1 MKTRSRLL
9 FLLILSALVLIF
21 SYASCNRENEGPG
34 AITPDPQIRPRGTA
48 AGNPVSATIPSA
60 GGELKSGDG
69 KLLVK
74 LPAGAVSAGTV
85 ISIQPIENTLHPGR
99 LTAYRLLPE
108 GLSLLK
114 PVELIYTYSDED
126 IGGTV
131 EDALFLAYQKN
142 DGVWSFMT
150 ETNLDAANRKLTV
163 TTDRFVDWA
172 PFALFR
178 LNANPD
184 AVKAGAESKLSIEI
198 TDSYLLAPEHKERA
212 IGKSRPLSDK
222 NKLSNW
228 KLTGQ
233 GNLSVSQD
241 KSGATFKAPTQVA
254 GAANVTISVD
264 LNRIIPEDTLP
275 RIRLSQPLQLYKR
288 VRFYQETYFIATAG
302 TDEISFPAH
311 YFVHQD
317 GILSVVGAHKTS
329 SGTPSISLMMGVGTE
344 LKSRVYPWNEDLKDG
359 TGVMGYVLTLTDG
372 YISTHACDDVAS
384 PGAVAAEVIE
394 EDGVTFIQGEFNG
407 RVYRNRDCDDDFS
420 LPIQGVFRVRAR

>member
-1 MKTRSRLL
+1 MKTRFRLF
-9 FLLILSALVLIF
+9 FLLINSALLLLF

-34 AITPDPQIRPRGTA
+34 TIKPTPEIRPRGTA
-48 AGNPVSATIPSA
+48 VGNPVSATIPAS

-69 KLLVK
+69 KLLLK
-74 LPAGAVSAGTV
+74 LPAGAVSTGTV
-85 ISIQPIENTLHPGR
+85 ISIQPIENTLPGGR

-114 PVELIYTYSDED
+114 PIELIYTYSEKDVA
-126 IGGTV
+126 GTV

-150 ETNLDAANRKLTV
+150 ETSLDAANRKLTV
-163 TTDRFVDWA
+163 TTNRFSDWT

-178 LNANPD
+178 LTADPD
-184 AVKAGAESKLSIEI
+184 EVKAGTESKLSIEI
-198 TDSYLLAPEHKERA
+198 TDTYLLAPEHKERA
-212 IGKSRPLSDK
+212 IGKSRPLIDK

-233 GNLSVSQD
+233 GELSVKED
-241 KSGATFKAPTQVA
+241 NSGATFKAPVQVN

-264 LNRIIPEDTLP
+264 LNRVVPEDTLP
-275 RIRLSQPLQLYKR
+275 RIRLSQQLQIDKR

-302 TDEISFPAH
+302 NDEINFPAH

-317 GILSVVGAHKTS
+317 GILSVVGAHKTT

-344 LKSRVYPWNEDLKDG
+344 LKSRVYPWNQDLKDG

-384 PGAVAAEVIE
+384 PGAVAAEVVE

-407 RVYRNRDCDDDFS
+407 RVYRNRDCDDEFS
-420 LPIQGVFRVRAR
+420 LPIRGVFRVKAR

>member
-1 MKTRSRLL
+1 MKTRSRL
-9 FLLILSALVLIF
+9 FYLLINSALLLLF

-34 AITPDPQIRPRGTA
+34 AIMPTPEIRPRGTA
-48 AGNPVSATIPSA
+48 LGNPVSSTIPAS
-60 GGELKSGDG
+60 GGELKSADG
-69 KLLVK
+69 KLLLK

-85 ISIQPIENTLHPGR
+85 ISIQPIENTLPGGR

-108 GLSLLK
+108 ELSLGK
-114 PVELIYTYSDED
+114 PIELIYTYSEED
-126 IGGTV
+126 VAGTA

-150 ETNLDAANRKLTV
+150 ETSLDAANRKLTV
-163 TTDRFVDWA
+163 TTNRFSDWA

-178 LNANPD
+178 LTADPD
-184 AVKAGAESKLSIEI
+184 EVKAGAESKLSIKI
-198 TDSYLLAPEHKERA
+198 ADTYLLAPEHKERA
-212 IGKSRPLSDK
+212 IGKSRPLNDK

-228 KLTGQ
+228 MLTGQ
-233 GNLSVSQD
+233 GELSVKED
-241 KSGATFKAPTQVA
+241 KSGATFKAPVQVN

-264 LNRIIPEDTLP
+264 LNRVVPEDTLP
-275 RIRLSQPLQLYKR
+275 RIRLSQQLQIYKR

-302 TDEISFPAH
+302 NDEINFPAH

-329 SGTPSISLMMGVGTE
+329 SGTPSISLMMGVGAE
-344 LKSRVYPWNEDLKDG
+344 LKSRVYPWNQDLKDG

-420 LPIQGVFRVRAR
+420 LPIRGVFRVKAR